1 MQLEAGAE
9 EELLFKRKRLPPPFF
24 SEAKQ
29 EEAKTLVTKKIFFP
43 KSAPKSSEK
52 ELLVQE
58 RQTPYAIST
67 NLWSY
72 SKPREVAE
80 VRETEEEER
89 QRPYPVSTHL
99 WSYSKPREVAEA
111 DEKEEE
117 RRRPHRIAYEPWY
130 STGMA
135 PQPRLMAEDFQ
146 LEVEEEEARLLAWL
160 LKRKIYN
167 WRLMQLKKRA
177 QMARR
182 AAGKLL

>member
-1 MQLEAGAE
+1 MQLDSGGG
-9 EELLFKRKRLPPPFF
+9 EELLFKRKRRPPPFF

-43 KSAPKSSEK
+43 KPAPKSSEK

-58 RQTPYAIST
+58 ERQRPYPIST
-67 NLWSY
+67 SLWSY

-89 QRPYPVSTHL
+89 
-99 WSYSKPREVAEA
+99 
-111 DEKEEE
+111 
-117 RRRPHRIAYEPWY
+117 RRPHRIAYEPCY
-130 STGMA
+130 STGMV

-146 LEVEEEEARLLAWL
+146 LEVEEEEARLLGWL

-167 WRLMQLKKRA
+167 WRLMQLKKPA
-177 QMARR
+177 QMAGR
-182 AAGKLL
+182 ADGKLL